1 MKKSFYKSTVFVL
14 FFLNLFAACN
24 PDDINNLLITRD
36 NYLGTW
42 SVSDHE
48 VPITK
53 NNYTANITAD
63 PNNST
68 QIIINNFHQF
78 GSSFSV
84 FGVVSGKNLT
94 IGTQAIAGVSV
105 YGDGEL
111 KNTTL
116 TITYFTD
123 DGADINKY
131 VAVYTK

>member
-1 MKKSFYKSTVFVL
+1 MKKANFKPAGFVL
-14 FFLNLFAACN
+14 FFLILFAACN

-42 SVSDHE
+42 SVSDQE

-63 PNNST
+63 QNNSS
-68 QIIINNFHQF
+68 QVVINNFHQF
-78 GSSFSV
+78 GSGFNV
-84 FGVVSGKNLT
+84 LGVVSGKNLT
-94 IGTQAIAGVSV
+94 IGTQTVAGVSV

-111 KNTTL
+111 KNNTL